1 MFEFLFDIKP
11 YVGNVCPTTRLAYLI
26 SERGNKVYLH
36 PDAHFVFSLPVCCGK
51 E

>member
-11 YVGNVCPTTRLAYLI
+11 DAGNVCPTTRLAYLI
-26 SERGNKVYLH
+26 SERGNKVYI
-36 PDAHFVFSLPVCCGK
+36 PIPPTPFSLPVCCGK